1 MLNNYM
7 FGNIN
12 KQTLIYLVLFQII
25 VITVSNFL
33 VSIPIEFLNL
43 KLTWS
48 AFSFPLVVL
57 AIDLTIRILG
67 KSIARATIAISY
79 PFAIISSISVLLIE
93 GSSVNEALRIGF
105 ASASAYGISTLLDV
119 YIFQVIREKYK
130 YWWLAPSVSTVFAN
144 VIDTFVFFYAAFFN
158 STDDYM
164 KENWTEIAVNQSFI
178 KIVIGL
184 LFFLPFYGILLNYL
198 MKKIKICYQ
207 LMRV

>member
-25 VITVSNFL
+25 VITASNFL

-144 VIDTFVFFYAAFFN
+144 VIDTFVFFYAAFYN
-158 STDDYM
+158 SIDDYM
-164 KENWTEIAVNQSFI
+164 KENWIEIAVNQSFI
-178 KIVIGL
+178 KVVIGL

-198 MKKIKICYQ
+198 MNKIKK
-207 LMRV
+207 R

>member
-119 YIFQVIREKYK
+119 YIFQKIREKYK

-144 VIDTFVFFYAAFFN
+144 VIDTFVFFYAAFYN
-158 STDDYM
+158 SIDDFM
-164 KENWTEIAVNQSFI
+164 KENWIEIAVNQSFI
-178 KIVIGL
+178 KVVIGL

-198 MKKIKICYQ
+198 MNKIKK
-207 LMRV
+207 R

>member
-1 MLNNYM
+1 M

-67 KSIARATIAISY
+67 KSIARATIALSY
-79 PFAIISSISVLLIE
+79 PFAIISSVGVLLIE

-144 VIDTFVFFYAAFFN
+144 VIDTFVFFYVAFYN
-158 STDDYM
+158 STDEYM

-198 MKKIKICYQ
+198 MKKIKKG
-207 LMRV
+207 

>member
-144 VIDTFVFFYAAFFN
+144 VIDTFVFFYAAFYN
-158 STDDYM
+158 SKDDYM
-164 KENWTEIAVNQSFI
+164 KENWIEIAVNQSFI
-178 KIVIGL
+178 KVVIGL

-198 MKKIKICYQ
+198 MKKIKKG
-207 LMRV
+207 

>member
-1 MLNNYM
+1 MLNKYM

-79 PFAIISSISVLLIE
+79 PFAIISSIGVLLIE

-144 VIDTFVFFYAAFFN
+144 VIDTFVFFYAAFYN
-158 STDDYM
+158 STDEYM

-198 MKKIKICYQ
+198 MKKIKKG
-207 LMRV
+207 

>member
-1 MLNNYM
+1 M

-12 KQTLIYLVLFQII
+12 KRTLIYLVLFQII

-79 PFAIISSISVLLIE
+79 PFAIISSIGVLLIE

-144 VIDTFVFFYAAFFN
+144 VIDTFVFFYAAFYN

-198 MKKIKICYQ
+198 MKKIKKG
-207 LMRV
+207 

>member
-1 MLNNYM
+1 MLNKYM

-67 KSIARATIAISY
+67 KSIARATIALSY
-79 PFAIISSISVLLIE
+79 PFAIISSIGVLLIE

-130 YWWLAPSVSTVFAN
+130 IWWLAPSVSTVFAN
-144 VIDTFVFFYAAFFN
+144 VIDTFVFFYAAFYN
-158 STDDYM
+158 STDEYM
-164 KENWTEIAVNQSFI
+164 KENWTEIALNQSFI

-198 MKKIKICYQ
+198 MNTISQNK
-207 LMRV
+207 

>member
-1 MLNNYM
+1 M

-67 KSIARATIAISY
+67 KSIARATIALSY
-79 PFAIISSISVLLIE
+79 PFAIISSIGVLLIE

-144 VIDTFVFFYAAFFN
+144 VIDTFVFFYAAFYN

-164 KENWTEIAVNQSFI
+164 KENWTEIAINQSFI

-198 MKKIKICYQ
+198 IKKIKKG
-207 LMRV
+207 

>member
-1 MLNNYM
+1 MVNKYM

-67 KSIARATIAISY
+67 KSIARATIALSY
-79 PFAIISSISVLLIE
+79 PFAIISSIGVLLIE

-144 VIDTFVFFYAAFFN
+144 VIDTFVFFYAAFYN
-158 STDDYM
+158 STDEYM

-184 LFFLPFYGILLNYL
+184 LIFLPFYGILLNYL
-198 MKKIKICYQ
+198 MKKIKKG
-207 LMRV
+207 

>member
-1 MLNNYM
+1 MLNKYM

-67 KSIARATIAISY
+67 KSIARATIALSY
-79 PFAIISSISVLLIE
+79 PFAIISSIGVLLIE

-144 VIDTFVFFYAAFFN
+144 VIDTFVFFYTAFYN

-164 KENWTEIAVNQSFI
+164 KENWTEIAINQSFI

-198 MKKIKICYQ
+198 MKKIKKG
-207 LMRV
+207 

>member
-1 MLNNYM
+1 MLNKYM
-7 FGNIN
+7 FENIN
-12 KQTLIYLVLFQII
+12 KRTLIYLVLFQII
-25 VITVSNFL
+25 VITISNFL
-33 VSIPIEFLNL
+33 VSIPIEFLNF

-79 PFAIISSISVLLIE
+79 PFAIISSIGVLLIE
-93 GSSVNEALRIGF
+93 GSSVYEALRIGF

-144 VIDTFVFFYAAFFN
+144 IIDTFVFFYTAFYN
-158 STDDYM
+158 STDEYM
-164 KENWTEIAVNQSFI
+164 KENWVEIALNQSFI
-178 KIVIGL
+178 KIIIGL
-184 LFFLPFYGILLNYL
+184 ILFLPIYGIFLNYIL
-198 MKKIKICYQ
+198 YKLKND
-207 LMRV
+207 

>member
-1 MLNNYM
+1 MLNKYM

-67 KSIARATIAISY
+67 KSIARATITLSY
-79 PFAIISSISVLLIE
+79 PFAIISSIGVLLIE

-144 VIDTFVFFYAAFFN
+144 VIDTFVFFYAAFYN
-158 STDDYM
+158 STDEYM

-198 MKKIKICYQ
+198 MKKIKKG
-207 LMRV
+207 

>member
-1 MLNNYM
+1 M

-67 KSIARATIAISY
+67 KSIARATIALSY
-79 PFAIISSISVLLIE
+79 PFAIISSIGVLLIE

-144 VIDTFVFFYAAFFN
+144 IIDTFVFFYTAFYN
-158 STDDYM
+158 SIDDYM
-164 KENWTEIAVNQSFI
+164 KENWIEIAVNQSFI
-178 KIVIGL
+178 KVVIGL

-198 MKKIKICYQ
+198 MKKIKKG
-207 LMRV
+207 

>member
-1 MLNNYM
+1 MVNKYM

-48 AFSFPLVVL
+48 AFSFPLVIL

-67 KSIARATIAISY
+67 KSIARATITISY
-79 PFAIISSISVLLIE
+79 PFAIVSSIGVLLIE

-144 VIDTFVFFYAAFFN
+144 VIDTFVFFYAAFYN
-158 STDDYM
+158 STDEYM

-198 MKKIKICYQ
+198 MKKIKKG
-207 LMRV
+207 

>member
-1 MLNNYM
+1 MLNKYM
-7 FGNIN
+7 FKNIN

-144 VIDTFVFFYAAFFN
+144 VIDTFVFFYAAFYN
-158 STDDYM
+158 SIDDFM
-164 KENWTEIAVNQSFI
+164 KENWIEIAVNQSFI
-178 KIVIGL
+178 KVVIGL

-198 MKKIKICYQ
+198 MNKIKK
-207 LMRV
+207 R

>member
-1 MLNNYM
+1 MLNKYM

-25 VITVSNFL
+25 VITISNFL

-67 KSIARATIAISY
+67 KSTARATIAISY
-79 PFAIISSISVLLIE
+79 PFAIISSIGVLLIE
-93 GSSVNEALRIGF
+93 GSSVYEALRIGF

-144 VIDTFVFFYAAFFN
+144 IIDTFVFFYTAFYN
-158 STDDYM
+158 STDEYM
-164 KENWTEIAVNQSFI
+164 KENWVEIALNQSII
-178 KIVIGL
+178 KITIGL
-184 LFFLPFYGILLNYL
+184 ILFLPIYGIFLNYIL
-198 MKKIKICYQ
+198 YKLKND
-207 LMRV
+207 

>member
-1 MLNNYM
+1 MVNKYM

-67 KSIARATIAISY
+67 KSIARATIALSY
-79 PFAIISSISVLLIE
+79 PFAIISSIGVLLIE

-144 VIDTFVFFYAAFFN
+144 VIDTFVFFYAAFYN
-158 STDDYM
+158 STDEYM

-198 MKKIKICYQ
+198 MKKIKKG
-207 LMRV
+207 

>member
-12 KQTLIYLVLFQII
+12 KRTLIYLVLFQII

-144 VIDTFVFFYAAFFN
+144 VIDTFVFFYAAFYN
-158 STDDYM
+158 SIDDYM
-164 KENWTEIAVNQSFI
+164 KENWIEIAVNQSFI
-178 KIVIGL
+178 KVVIGL

-198 MKKIKICYQ
+198 MKKIKKG
-207 LMRV
+207 

>member
-1 MLNNYM
+1 MLNKYM

-67 KSIARATIAISY
+67 KSIARATITISY
-79 PFAIISSISVLLIE
+79 PFAIVSSIGVLLIE

-144 VIDTFVFFYAAFFN
+144 VIDTFVFFYAAFYN
-158 STDDYM
+158 STDEYM

-198 MKKIKICYQ
+198 MKKIKKG
-207 LMRV
+207 

>member
-1 MLNNYM
+1 MLNKYM

-12 KQTLIYLVLFQII
+12 KRTLIYLVLFQII

-79 PFAIISSISVLLIE
+79 PFAIISSIGVLLIE
-93 GSSVNEALRIGF
+93 GSSVNEALRIGSVSSVF
-105 ASASAYGISTLLDV
+105 ANILQVHGISLWNGISTLLDV

-144 VIDTFVFFYAAFFN
+144 VIDTFVFFYE
-158 STDDYM
+158 TM
-164 KENWTEIAVNQSFI
+164 K
-178 KIVIGL
+178 
-184 LFFLPFYGILLNYL
+184 GIL
-198 MKKIKICYQ
+198 
-207 LMRV
+207 

>member
-144 VIDTFVFFYAAFFN
+144 VIDTFVFFYAAFYN
-158 STDDYM
+158 SIDDFM
-164 KENWTEIAVNQSFI
+164 KENWIEIAVNQSFI
-178 KIVIGL
+178 KVVIGL

-198 MKKIKICYQ
+198 MKKIKKG
-207 LMRV
+207 

>member
-1 MLNNYM
+1 MLNKYM
-7 FGNIN
+7 FENIN

-25 VITVSNFL
+25 VITISNFL

-67 KSIARATIAISY
+67 KSIARATIALSY
-79 PFAIISSISVLLIE
+79 PFAIISSIGVLLIE
-93 GSSVNEALRIGF
+93 GSSVYEALRIGF

-144 VIDTFVFFYAAFFN
+144 IIDTFVFFYTAFYN
-158 STDDYM
+158 STDEYM
-164 KENWTEIAVNQSFI
+164 KENWVEIALNQSFI
-178 KIVIGL
+178 KIIIGL
-184 LFFLPFYGILLNYL
+184 ILFLPIYGIFLNYIL
-198 MKKIKICYQ
+198 YKLKND
-207 LMRV
+207 

>member
-1 MLNNYM
+1 M

-79 PFAIISSISVLLIE
+79 PFAIISSIGVLLIE

-144 VIDTFVFFYAAFFN
+144 VIDTFVFFYAAFYN
-158 STDDYM
+158 STDNYM
-164 KENWTEIAVNQSFI
+164 KENWTEIAINQSFI

-198 MKKIKICYQ
+198 MKKIKKG
-207 LMRV
+207 

>member
-1 MLNNYM
+1 MLNKYM

-67 KSIARATIAISY
+67 KSIARATIALSY
-79 PFAIISSISVLLIE
+79 PFAIISSIGVLLIE

-144 VIDTFVFFYAAFFN
+144 VIDTFVFFYAAFYN
-158 STDDYM
+158 STDEYM
-164 KENWTEIAVNQSFI
+164 KENWTEIAINQSFI

-198 MKKIKICYQ
+198 MKKIKKG
-207 LMRV
+207 

>member
-1 MLNNYM
+1 MVNKYM

-12 KQTLIYLVLFQII
+12 KQTLVYLVLFQII

-67 KSIARATIAISY
+67 KSIARATIALSY
-79 PFAIISSISVLLIE
+79 PFAIISSVGVLLIE

-144 VIDTFVFFYAAFFN
+144 VIDTFVFFYAAFYN
-158 STDDYM
+158 STDEYM

-198 MKKIKICYQ
+198 MKKIKNG
-207 LMRV
+207 

>member
-1 MLNNYM
+1 M

-67 KSIARATIAISY
+67 KSIARATIALSY
-79 PFAIISSISVLLIE
+79 PFAIISSIGVLLIE

-144 VIDTFVFFYAAFFN
+144 VIDTFVFFYAAFYN
-158 STDDYM
+158 STDEYM

-198 MKKIKICYQ
+198 MKKIKKG
-207 LMRV
+207 

>member
-1 MLNNYM
+1 MLNKYM
-7 FGNIN
+7 FENIN
-12 KQTLIYLVLFQII
+12 KRTLIYLVLFQII
-25 VITVSNFL
+25 VITISNFL
-33 VSIPIEFLNL
+33 VSIPIEFLNF

-67 KSIARATIAISY
+67 KSIARATIALSY
-79 PFAIISSISVLLIE
+79 PFAIISSVGVLLIE

-144 VIDTFVFFYAAFFN
+144 VIDTFVFFYAAFYN

-164 KENWTEIAVNQSFI
+164 KENWTEIAINQSFI

-198 MKKIKICYQ
+198 MKKIKKG
-207 LMRV
+207 